1 MLFPARKKNFRI
13 GNDVQPSERDL
24 SRFVKWPRYVRL
36 QRQKKVLYERLKV
49 PPSINQFSQPLD
61 RAEAQP
67 LFALLV
73 RAARCAPGPKRAR
86 PHALPPPPSRPQ
98 KKYEP
103 EDKEAKKARLEAEA
117 KAVAAGTPLVKTKPF
132 FVKTGLNHVTQLVE
146 DKKAKLVVI
155 ASDVNPVELVLW
167 LPALCRKMD
176 VPYAIVNNKGRLGSI
191 VHLKKSAV
199 VALTDVRGEDNAALA
214 KIVDIA
220 NAKFANNRDLA
231 RKWGGGKMGLKTNA
245 ALEKRA
251 KAVAAEMAKR
261 AAL

>member
-1 MLFPARKKNFRI
+1 MA
-13 GNDVQPSERDL
+13 SE
-24 SRFVKWPRYVRL
+24 
-36 QRQKKVLYERLKV
+36 
-49 PPSINQFSQPLD
+49 
-61 RAEAQP
+61 
-67 LFALLV
+67 
-73 RAARCAPGPKRAR
+73 AAAKEKGQVVAKRA
-86 PHALPPPPSRPQ
+86 
-98 KKYEP
+98 
-103 EDKEAKKARLEAEA
+103 
-117 KAVAAGTPLVKTKPF
+117 KPF
-132 FVKTGLNHVTQLVE
+132 ATKFGLNHVTTLVE
-146 DKKAKLVVI
+146 SKKAKMVVI
-155 ASDVNPVELVLW
+155 ASDVDPVELVLW